1 MLANWQAYQGLVAV
15 TKNKTEAGS
24 KLLLLRR
31 KIKNLKGHSYCN
43 HFPKAQLFY
52 QMEPVD

>member
-31 KIKNLKGHSYCN
+31 KIKNLKGHSDCN